1 MQRKRGRPKGVR
13 NKPKV
18 EVHPMRGGL
27 PILEESQHDQELP
40 RLRLGQ
46 LSHPSLGQ
54 LSPPSSGQLSPPS
67 LGHFT
72 VGAVHESPPAGE
84 FEVGAVLESPPTLQS
99 TT

>member
-1 MQRKRGRPKGVR
+1 
-13 NKPKV
+13 
-18 EVHPMRGGL
+18 MRGGL

-46 LSHPSLGQ
+46 LSHPSL
-54 LSPPSSGQLSPPS
+54 GQLSPPS